1 MTFFKLINS
10 AHWTG
15 HLMFSLKTNSKL
27 RIFTKCW
34 PILPV
39 LVVLFLLFSFIKTI
53 SFIGSKNR
61 ESTGFGIDVL
71 HTKIQS
77 YAKIDLYKSNFKKL
91 IKHVIWEIGLMII
104 SNFCGKRHLWKT
116 PLHVTRNSDST
127 QSYSLV
133 HTTYR
138 LFFFKNIH
146 LLHHLNQNMISW
158 LFRNFTI
165 LLLSF

>member
-1 MTFFKLINS
+1 MGPMSFTKWKHMRDSLKLSAVSSRRWPRKRLAFRNTLCIKIIVSYFWSCSYMTLNCKYGRQKRCIWLFSSWFSS

-15 HLMFSLKTNSKL
+15 HLMFSLKTNPKL

-91 IKHVIWEIGLMII
+91 
-104 SNFCGKRHLWKT
+104 N
-116 PLHVTRNSDST
+116 
-127 QSYSLV
+127 
-133 HTTYR
+133 
-138 LFFFKNIH
+138 
-146 LLHHLNQNMISW
+146 
-158 LFRNFTI
+158 
-165 LLLSF
+165 